1 MTQSPTY
8 PPSRYR
14 PTQPMAQIPHD
25 LPVLINVRTAAE
37 IGGFS
42 EKFVRDQLRRG
53 QIRGRK
59 IGKAWRIDR
68 DAYLGQL
75 GIG

>member
-1 MTQSPTY
+1 ME
-8 PPSRYR
+8 
-14 PTQPMAQIPHD
+14 QIPHD